1 MSYYPSSILNLIKNI
16 SRLPGIGEKTA
27 ERLAMHIL
35 HSPRKEAEQLS
46 RSILET
52 KDKIRLCSM
61 CFGLSDGEVCN
72 VCKDR
77 TRDDAILCVV
87 EQPADMVSI
96 EKSGSFQGL
105 YHILSGVLSPMNG
118 VGPDD
123 IRIKELISRI
133 KEGNVKEVVLAT
145 STSVEGE
152 ATAAYIADRLENYPV
167 KVTRIASGI
176 PMGGDLKYVD
186 QVTLKRAMETRR
198 RMTDDGKV

>member
-198 RMTDDGKV
+198 RMTDDG